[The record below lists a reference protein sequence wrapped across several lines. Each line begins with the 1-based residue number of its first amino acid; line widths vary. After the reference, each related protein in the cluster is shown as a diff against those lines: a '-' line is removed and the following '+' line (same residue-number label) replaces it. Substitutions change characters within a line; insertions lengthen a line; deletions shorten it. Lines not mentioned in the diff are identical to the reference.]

1 MRPSRFQ
8 QAMGDLDLRPK
19 DTLTWVGH
27 LDGVDLEVAFTP
39 RPTPPQTFDLALTL
53 TPTTTHPNL
62 FVVPQGLWLGAPH
75 DLRPT
80 LDTRFDDA
88 IALRCEPRLV
98 ALFDHERRQAILS
111 LLTDYT
117 CVIDAGRVLLYLAQ
131 DHPQLTEVI
140 TDAVNLARHLGTT
153 DLAPCVARFLADPS
167 PHVRDHF
174 TQLAGTDTDLTSLV
188 AAVRADAILSSP
200 DISHAALLAQVR
212 DPALDLER
220 RSAAFSEMLRRF
232 PWSETT
238 NAIAR
243 IKVFFGALSSVNR
256 GAPFIAMI
264 HDTLPYWLSPD
275 VDTDAAF
282 SLLEAAWSVRPPL
295 TPELGRPFARII
307 QRLGRH
313 ETLDW
318 VGDLLDTRDPTLH
331 DEALLALDAIGASR
345 AEIRKLIGPGLRGLL
360 IDRAP
365 HLARTHR
372 RGAAFLELAASAL
385 PPASSGHLQ
394 HFIEQ
399 LGELGDPDSVP
410 YLFTHIEH
418 AHDAVREAVLVALG
432 RCGTLDHVAYL
443 EPQTTGL
450 FRSSRIKQLARD
462 AIAAIRERAGIKDN
476 PGALSLADKT
486 PGGLSLPDE

>member
-1 MRPSRFQ
+1 
-8 QAMGDLDLRPK
+8 MGDLDLRPR
-19 DTLTWVGH
+19 DALTWIGH
-27 LDGVDLEVAFTP
+27 LDGVYLEVAFTP

-53 TPTTTHPNL
+53 TPTTPRPNL
-62 FVVPQGLWLGAPH
+62 FAVPQAIWLGDPKS
-75 DLRPT
+75 LRQT
-80 LDTRFDDA
+80 FDVRFDEA

-98 ALFDHERRQAILS
+98 ALFDHERRQAILA
-111 LLTDYT
+111 LMTEHT
-117 CVIDAGRVLLYLAQ
+117 CVIDAGRVLLFLPA
-131 DHPQLTEVI
+131 DHPHLTAVI
-140 TDAVNLARHLGTT
+140 TDAVDLARHLATP
-153 DLAPCVARFLADPS
+153 DLAPGVARFLTDPN
-167 PHVRDHF
+167 PDVRDHF
-174 TQLAGTDTDLTSLV
+174 TRLAGTDNDLTSLV
-188 AAVRADAILSSP
+188 AAVRADATLSSP

-220 RSAAFSEMLRRF
+220 RSAAFSAMLRRF
-232 PWSETT
+232 PWSETHD
-238 NAIAR
+238 ALPR

-256 GAPFIAMI
+256 GAPFLAMLL
-264 HDTLPYWLSPD
+264 DTLPDWLSPD

-295 TPELGRPFARII
+295 TPELGRAFARII

-318 VGDLLDTRDPTLH
+318 VGDLLDTRDPTQH

-372 RGAAFLELAASAL
+372 RGAAFLELAASSL

-394 HFIEQ
+394 LFIEQ

-410 YLFTHIEH
+410 FLLTHCEH
-418 AHDAVREAVLVALG
+418 AHDAVREAVLVAIG

-462 AIAAIRERAGIKDN
+462 AIAAIRERAGLKDN

-486 PGGLSLPDE
+486 PGGLSLPDD